1 MYAGEK
7 RLLYLLYN
15 GVYLPIGCLLSNN
28 IEENTDFIE
37 TTTRLSDGWRK
48 YKPTFQGTNI
58 SFDFEV
64 HELNAIDKIG
74 YITLKGYKREQRLCN
89 LKIANIDGSNEE
101 LYTGYIESVTDTAAS
116 GEVWNISINFKT
128 VPNV

>member
-1 MYAGEK
+1 MYSGDK

-37 TTTRLSDGWRK
+37 TTTRFSEGWRT
-48 YKPTFQGTNI
+48 YKPTFQSTNI
-58 SFDFEV
+58 SLDCEV
-64 HELNAIDKIG
+64 YDLNTSGKIG
-74 YITLKGYKREQRLCN
+74 YVTLKGYKREQRLCS
-89 LKIANIDGSNEE
+89 LKIANTDGSNEE
-101 LYTGYIESVTDTAAS
+101 LFTGYIESVTDTASS
-116 GEVWNISINFKT
+116 GEVWNLSINFNT